1 MPKIWQAI
9 SMPKVWVY
17 RTIKEENRLGKV
29 IVSLK
34 IYPSDAAVEL
44 NRLKEKIE
52 KGLPDYASI
61 YNFAEEPIAYGLN
74 ALIAH
79 ITIPEEKPGGLDEVE
94 KCLQKIDEISQIQAI
109 MVRRI

>member
-1 MPKIWQAI
+1 MG
-9 SMPKVWVY
+9 
-17 RTIKEENRLGKV
+17 RV

-34 IYPSDAAVEL
+34 IYPSDATVDL
-44 NRLKEKIE
+44 NRLKEKMK

-61 YNFAEEPIAYGLN
+61 YKFAEEPIAYGLN

-79 ITIPEEKPGGLDEVE
+79 IIIPEEKPGGLDKVE
-94 KCLQKIDEISQIQAI
+94 KCLQKIDEISQTQAI

>member
-1 MPKIWQAI
+1 MG
-9 SMPKVWVY
+9 
-17 RTIKEENRLGKV
+17 RV

-34 IYPSDAAVEL
+34 IYPSDANVNL
-44 NRLKEKIE
+44 DRLKEKMK
-52 KGLPDYASI
+52 KGLPDYASVHG
-61 YNFAEEPIAYGLN
+61 FAEEPIAYGLN

-79 ITIPEEKPGGLDEVE
+79 IIIPEEKPGGLDEVE